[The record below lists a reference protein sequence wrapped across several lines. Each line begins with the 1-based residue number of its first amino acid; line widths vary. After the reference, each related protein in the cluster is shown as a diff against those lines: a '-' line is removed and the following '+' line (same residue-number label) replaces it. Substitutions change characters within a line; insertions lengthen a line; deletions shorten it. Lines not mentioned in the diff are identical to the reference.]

1 MVKYKWVAL
10 SNTTIGVLMASING
24 TIILISL
31 PAILGPSGININP
44 TAPGT
49 FIYLI
54 WLIMGYNII
63 TAVILLTLG
72 RLSDIFGRTKL
83 FNLGFVIFTV
93 GSVLL
98 FLTPSKGDTG
108 ALELIIF
115 RLIQGLGSAFLFAN
129 STAIL
134 TDAFPLH
141 ERGKALGLNQ
151 VAALGG
157 SFVGL
162 ILGGVLAVYDWR
174 YVFLVSVPIGIL
186 GTVWSLLKL
195 QDHSVRDRN
204 QKIDYAGN
212 IIFGVGVTIFL
223 LGLTYGLL
231 PPSSG
236 TGAMDWSSPWV
247 IAALAGGAFLLV
259 LFPFVEKKIKQPMF
273 KLSLFRIR
281 AFAFGNLASLLA
293 SLGRGG
299 VMFMLIIL
307 LQGIWLPIHLAPN
320 IPYIDIPF
328 WAGIY
333 MVPMTLGFLTM
344 GPLGGALSDRY
355 GARGIATIGMVI
367 VAAAFIILTFFSA
380 NFTYIPFGATLY
392 MMGFGSGMFAAPN
405 TAAIMNSVSPDN
417 RGIAS
422 GMVATVR
429 NVAQTASL
437 GIFFTIVI
445 FSLSTNLPGYFSAAL
460 TTAGA
465 PQLIPFISKTPPT
478 EALFSAFLGYNPM
491 VQILTGIQTQAPSV
505 YASLSQSAIGIMTA
519 RSWFSYALAPAVMQ
533 SLRDSFYIGAVLSGA
548 AAVLS
553 ALRGKRYVHHAVP
566 GEEDPSMVK
575 GESDKLTLKQND
587 NISDNPKGG
596 ITDK

>member
-10 SNTTIGVLMASING
+10 SNTTIGVLMAAING

-31 PAILGPSGININP
+31 PVILGPRGIDVNP
-44 TAPGT
+44 LAPGT

-63 TAVILLTLG
+63 TAVILLTIG
-72 RLSDIFGRTKL
+72 RLSDIFGRTRL

-98 FLTPSKGDTG
+98 YLTPSKGDLG
-108 ALELIIF
+108 AEELIAF
-115 RLIQGLGSAFLFAN
+115 RLIQGLGAAFLFAN

-134 TDAFPLH
+134 TDAFPVN

-162 ILGGVLAVYDWR
+162 ILGGVLAVFNWR
-174 YVFLVSVPIGIL
+174 YVFLVSVPIGLL

-195 QDHSVRDRN
+195 KDNSTRDKT
-204 QKIDYAGN
+204 QKIDYIGN
-212 IIFGVGVTIFL
+212 LIFGVGLTVFL
-223 LGLTYGLL
+223 LALTYGLL

-236 TGAMDWSSPWV
+236 NGVMDWSSPWV
-247 IAALAGGAFLLV
+247 LTGLIVGAGLLV
-259 LFPFVEKKIKQPMF
+259 SFPFVERRIRHPMF
-273 KLSLFRIR
+273 NLSLFRIK
-281 AFAFGNLASLLA
+281 AFAYGNVASLLG

-307 LQGIWLPIHLAPN
+307 LQGIWLPLHGYSFAST
-320 IPYIDIPF
+320 PF

-333 MVPMTLGFLTM
+333 MIPMTLGFLTM

-355 GARGIATIGMVI
+355 GARGIATIGMSI
-367 VAAAFIILTFFSA
+367 VAVSFILLTLFSYD
-380 NFTYIPFGATLY
+380 FSYLPFGLTLY
-392 MMGFGSGMFAAPN
+392 LMGFGSGMFAAPN

-417 RGIAS
+417 RGVAS

-429 NVAQTASL
+429 NAAQTASL

-445 FSLSTNLPGYFSAAL
+445 LALSTNLPHYFSIAL
-460 TTAGA
+460 A
-465 PQLIPFISKTPPT
+465 PISASQILPILSHIPPT
-478 EALFSAFLGYNPM
+478 EAIFSAFLGYNPM
-491 VQILTGIQTQAPSV
+491 GTILSLIQASYPSI
-505 YASLSQSAIGIMTA
+505 YASLSASAVHSMLSNT
-519 RSWFSYALAPAVMQ
+519 WFPLALAPAVMH
-533 SLRDSFYIGAVLSGA
+533 SLDYSFYIGAALSA
-548 AAVLS
+548 VAAVLS
-553 ALRGKRYVHHAVP
+553 LLRGKRFLHQSNFSDQ
-566 GEEDPSMVK
+566 DPSRSINSATK
-575 GESDKLTLKQND
+575 PFSDHGSPNQNKD
-587 NISDNPKGG
+587 FKGG
-596 ITDK
+596 R

>member
-72 RLSDIFGRTKL
+72 RLSDIFGRTRL

-93 GSVLL
+93 GSILL

-108 ALELIIF
+108 ALELIVF
-115 RLIQGLGSAFLFAN
+115 RLVQGLGSAFLFAN

-134 TDAFPLH
+134 TDAFPQH

-157 SFVGL
+157 SFIGL
-162 ILGGVLAVYDWR
+162 ILGGILAIYNWR
-174 YVFLVSVPIGIL
+174 LIFLVSVPIGIL

-195 QDHSVRDRN
+195 QDHSVRDKN
-204 QKIDYAGN
+204 QKIDYVGN
-212 IIFGVGVTIFL
+212 IVFGVGITILL

-236 TGAMDWSSPWV
+236 TGTMDWSSPWV
-247 IAALAGGAFLLV
+247 ISSLVGGAFLLF
-259 LFPFVEKKIKQPMF
+259 LFPFVERKVKQPMF
-273 KLSLFRIR
+273 KLSLFKIR
-281 AFAFGNLASLLA
+281 AFAFGNIASLLA

-307 LQGIWLPIHLAPN
+307 LQGIWLPIHLAAN

-367 VAAAFIILTFFSA
+367 VAGAFIILTFFSA
-380 NFTYIPFGATLY
+380 NFSYIPFGATLY

-405 TAAIMNSVSPDN
+405 TAAIMNSVAPDN
-417 RGIAS
+417 RGVAS

-445 FSLSTNLPGYFSAAL
+445 FALSTNLPGYFSAAL

-465 PQLIPFISKTPPT
+465 PQLIPFVSKTPPT

-491 VQILTGIQTQAPSV
+491 VQILSGIQLQAPSV
-505 YASLSQSAIGIMTA
+505 YASLSTTAINIMTA

-533 SLRDSFYIGAVLSGA
+533 SLRDSFYIGALLSGV

-553 ALRGKRYVHHAVP
+553 ALRGKRYVHHVAP
-566 GEEDPSMVK
+566 GEVDPSMRGNDDSKISVK
-575 GESDKLTLKQND
+575 ALNTRSQKSN
-587 NISDNPKGG
+587 GG
-596 ITDK
+596 IRK

>member
-72 RLSDIFGRTKL
+72 RLSDIFGRTRL

-93 GSVLL
+93 GSILL

-108 ALELIIF
+108 ALELIVF
-115 RLIQGLGSAFLFAN
+115 RLVQGLGSAFLFAN

-134 TDAFPLH
+134 TDAFPQH

-157 SFVGL
+157 SFIGL
-162 ILGGVLAVYDWR
+162 ILGGILAIYNWR
-174 YVFLVSVPIGIL
+174 LIFLVSVPIGIL

-195 QDHSVRDRN
+195 QDHSVRDKN

-212 IIFGVGVTIFL
+212 IVFGVGITILL

-236 TGAMDWSSPWV
+236 TGTMDWSSPWV
-247 IAALAGGAFLLV
+247 ISSLVGGAFLLF
-259 LFPFVEKKIKQPMF
+259 LFPFVERKVKQPMF
-273 KLSLFRIR
+273 KLSLFKIR
-281 AFAFGNLASLLA
+281 AFAFGNIASLLA

-307 LQGIWLPIHLAPN
+307 LQGIWLPIHLAAN

-367 VAAAFIILTFFSA
+367 VAGAFIILTFFSA
-380 NFTYIPFGATLY
+380 NFSYIPFGATLY

-405 TAAIMNSVSPDN
+405 TAAIMNSVAPDN
-417 RGIAS
+417 RGVAS

-445 FSLSTNLPGYFSAAL
+445 FALSTNLPGYFSAAL

-465 PQLIPFISKTPPT
+465 PQLIPFVSKTPPT

-491 VQILTGIQTQAPSV
+491 VQILSGIQLQAPSV
-505 YASLSQSAIGIMTA
+505 YASLSTTAINIMTA
-519 RSWFSYALAPAVMQ
+519 RSWFSYALAPAAMQ
-533 SLRDSFYIGAVLSGA
+533 SLRDSFYIGALLSGV

-553 ALRGKRYVHHAVP
+553 ALRGKRYVHHVAP
-566 GEEDPSMVK
+566 GEVDPSMRGNDDSKISVK
-575 GESDKLTLKQND
+575 ALNTRSQKSN
-587 NISDNPKGG
+587 GG
-596 ITDK
+596 IRK

>member
-72 RLSDIFGRTKL
+72 RLSDIFGRTRL
-83 FNLGFVIFTV
+83 FNLGFVIFTL
-93 GSVLL
+93 GSILL

-108 ALELIIF
+108 ALELIVF
-115 RLIQGLGSAFLFAN
+115 RLVQGLGSAFLFAN

-134 TDAFPLH
+134 TEAFPQH

-162 ILGGVLAVYDWR
+162 ILGGILAIYNWR
-174 YVFLVSVPIGIL
+174 LVFLVSVPIGIL

-195 QDHSVRDRN
+195 QDHSVRDKN

-212 IIFGVGVTIFL
+212 IVFGVGITILL

-236 TGAMDWSSPWV
+236 TGTMDWSSPWV
-247 IAALAGGAFLLV
+247 ISGLVGG
-259 LFPFVEKKIKQPMF
+259 
-273 KLSLFRIR
+273 
-281 AFAFGNLASLLA
+281 
-293 SLGRGG
+293 
-299 VMFMLIIL
+299 
-307 LQGIWLPIHLAPN
+307 
-320 IPYIDIPF
+320 
-328 WAGIY
+328 
-333 MVPMTLGFLTM
+333 
-344 GPLGGALSDRY
+344 
-355 GARGIATIGMVI
+355 
-367 VAAAFIILTFFSA
+367 AFIILTFFSA
-380 NFTYIPFGATLY
+380 NFSYIPFGATLY

-405 TAAIMNSVSPDN
+405 TAAIMNSVAPDN
-417 RGIAS
+417 RGVAS

-445 FSLSTNLPGYFSAAL
+445 FALSTNLPGYFSAAL

-465 PQLIPFISKTPPT
+465 PQLIPFVSKTPPT

-491 VQILTGIQTQAPSV
+491 VQILSGIQLQVPSV
-505 YASLSQSAIGIMTA
+505 YASLSTTAINVMTA

-533 SLRDSFYIGAVLSGA
+533 ALRDSFYIGALLSGV

-553 ALRGKRYVHHAVP
+553 ALRGKRYVHHVAP
-566 GEEDPSMVK
+566 GEVDPSMRGNDDSKISVK
-575 GESDKLTLKQND
+575 ALNTRSQNS
-587 NISDNPKGG
+587 NGG
-596 ITDK
+596 IRK

>member
-1 MVKYKWVAL
+1 
-10 SNTTIGVLMASING
+10 MASING

-72 RLSDIFGRTKL
+72 RLSDIFGRTRL

-93 GSVLL
+93 GSILL

-108 ALELIIF
+108 ALELIVF
-115 RLIQGLGSAFLFAN
+115 RLVQGLGSAFLFAN
-129 STAIL
+129 STEIL
-134 TDAFPLH
+134 TDAFPQH

-157 SFVGL
+157 SFIGL
-162 ILGGVLAVYDWR
+162 ILGGILAIYNWR
-174 YVFLVSVPIGIL
+174 LVFLVSVPIGIL

-195 QDHSVRDRN
+195 QDHSVRDKN
-204 QKIDYAGN
+204 QKIDYVGN
-212 IIFGVGVTIFL
+212 IVFGVGITILL

-236 TGAMDWSSPWV
+236 TGTMDWSSPWV
-247 IAALAGGAFLLV
+247 ISSLVGGAFLLF
-259 LFPFVEKKIKQPMF
+259 LFPFVERKVKQPMF
-273 KLSLFRIR
+273 KLSLFKIR
-281 AFAFGNLASLLA
+281 AFAFGNIASLLA

-307 LQGIWLPIHLAPN
+307 LQGIWLPIHLAAN

-367 VAAAFIILTFFSA
+367 VAGAFIILTFFSA
-380 NFTYIPFGATLY
+380 NFSYIPFGATLY

-405 TAAIMNSVSPDN
+405 TAAIMNSVAPDN
-417 RGIAS
+417 RGVAS

-445 FSLSTNLPGYFSAAL
+445 FALSTNLPGYFSAAL

-465 PQLIPFISKTPPT
+465 PQLIPFVSKTPPT

-491 VQILTGIQTQAPSV
+491 VQILSGIQLQAPSV
-505 YASLSQSAIGIMTA
+505 YASLSTTAINIMTA

-533 SLRDSFYIGAVLSGA
+533 SLRDSFYIGALLSGV

-553 ALRGKRYVHHAVP
+553 ALRGKRYVHHVAP
-566 GEEDPSMVK
+566 GEVDPSMRGNDDSKISVK
-575 GESDKLTLKQND
+575 ALNTRSQKSN
-587 NISDNPKGG
+587 GG
-596 ITDK
+596 IRK

>member
-31 PAILGPSGININP
+31 PAILGPNGINVNP

-72 RLSDIFGRTKL
+72 RLSDIFGRTRL
-83 FNLGFVIFTV
+83 FNIGFVIFTV
-93 GSVLL
+93 GSILL
-98 FLTPSKGDTG
+98 FLTPGKGDIG
-108 ALELIIF
+108 ALELIVF
-115 RLIQGLGSAFLFAN
+115 RLVQGLGAAFLFAN

-134 TDAFPLH
+134 TDAFPVH

-162 ILGGVLAVYDWR
+162 ILGGILAVYDWR
-174 YVFLVSVPIGIL
+174 LVFLVSVPIGIL
-186 GTVWSLLKL
+186 GSVWSLLKL
-195 QDHSVRDRN
+195 QDHSVRDKN

-212 IIFGVGVTIFL
+212 VVFGVGITIFL

-231 PPSSG
+231 PPANGSG
-236 TGAMDWSSPWV
+236 VMDWTSPWV
-247 IAALAGGAFLLV
+247 ISGLAGGAFLLI
-259 LFPFVEKKIKQPMF
+259 LFPFVERMVKQPMF

-281 AFAFGNLASLLA
+281 AFAFGNLASLLG

-307 LQGIWLPIHLAPN
+307 LQGIWLPIHLAASV
-320 IPYIDIPF
+320 PYADIPF

-333 MVPMTLGFLTM
+333 MIPMTLGFLTM
-344 GPLGGALSDRY
+344 GPLGGALSDKY
-355 GARGIATIGMVI
+355 GARGIATIGMAI
-367 VAAAFIILTFFSA
+367 VAAAFLILTLFSA
-380 NFTYIPFGATLY
+380 NFSYIPFGATLY

-417 RGIAS
+417 RGVAS

-429 NVAQTASL
+429 NIAQTASL

-445 FSLSTNLPGYFSAAL
+445 FALSTNLPGYLSTAL

-465 PQLIPFISKTPPT
+465 PQLIPTLSITPPT

-491 VQILTGIQTQAPSV
+491 VQILTNIHNLAPSL
-505 YASLSQSAIGIMTA
+505 YSSLSQSAIDTLST
-519 RSWFSYALAPAVMQ
+519 RSWFAVALAPAVMQ
-533 SLRDSFYIGAVLSGA
+533 SLRDSFYIGALLSGM

-553 ALRGKRYVHHAVP
+553 AFRGRKYEHQANMSR
-566 GEEDPSMVK
+566 EDPSFQEK
-575 GESDKLTLKQND
+575 YND
-587 NISDNPKGG
+587 EHAPSHYVDMEKVEH
-596 ITDK
+596 

>member
-72 RLSDIFGRTKL
+72 RLSDIFGRTRL

-93 GSVLL
+93 GSILL

-108 ALELIIF
+108 ALELIVF
-115 RLIQGLGSAFLFAN
+115 RLVQGLGSAFLFAN

-134 TDAFPLH
+134 TDAFPQH

-157 SFVGL
+157 SFIGL
-162 ILGGVLAVYDWR
+162 ILGGILAIYNWR
-174 YVFLVSVPIGIL
+174 LIFLVSVPIGIL

-195 QDHSVRDRN
+195 QDHSVRDKN
-204 QKIDYAGN
+204 QKIDYVGN
-212 IIFGVGVTIFL
+212 IVFGVGITILL

-236 TGAMDWSSPWV
+236 TGTMDWSSPWV
-247 IAALAGGAFLLV
+247 ISSLVGGAFLLF
-259 LFPFVEKKIKQPMF
+259 LFPFVERKVKQPMF
-273 KLSLFRIR
+273 KLSLFKIR
-281 AFAFGNLASLLA
+281 AFAFGNIASLLA

-307 LQGIWLPIHLAPN
+307 LQGIWLPIHLAAN

-367 VAAAFIILTFFSA
+367 VAGAFIILTFFSA
-380 NFTYIPFGATLY
+380 NFSYIPFGATLY

-405 TAAIMNSVSPDN
+405 TAAIMNSVAPDN
-417 RGIAS
+417 RGVAS

-445 FSLSTNLPGYFSAAL
+445 FALSTNLPGYFSAAL

-465 PQLIPFISKTPPT
+465 PQLIPFVSKTPPT

-491 VQILTGIQTQAPSV
+491 VQILSGIQLQAPSV
-505 YASLSQSAIGIMTA
+505 YASLSTTAINIMTA

-533 SLRDSFYIGAVLSGA
+533 SLRDSFYIGALLSGV

-553 ALRGKRYVHHAVP
+553 ALRGKRYVHHVAP
-566 GEEDPSMVK
+566 GEVDPSMRGNDDSKISVK
-575 GESDKLTLKQND
+575 ALNTRSQKSN
-587 NISDNPKGG
+587 GG
-596 ITDK
+596 VRK

>member
-72 RLSDIFGRTKL
+72 RLSDIFGRTRL

-93 GSVLL
+93 GSILL

-108 ALELIIF
+108 ALELIVF
-115 RLIQGLGSAFLFAN
+115 RLVQGLGSAFLFAN

-134 TDAFPLH
+134 TDAFPQH

-157 SFVGL
+157 SFIGL
-162 ILGGVLAVYDWR
+162 ILGGILAIYNWR
-174 YVFLVSVPIGIL
+174 LIFLVSVPIGIL

-195 QDHSVRDRN
+195 QDHSVRDKN
-204 QKIDYAGN
+204 QKIDYVGN
-212 IIFGVGVTIFL
+212 IVFGVGITILL

-236 TGAMDWSSPWV
+236 TGTMDWSSPWV
-247 IAALAGGAFLLV
+247 ISGLVGGAFLLF
-259 LFPFVEKKIKQPMF
+259 LFPFVERKVKQPMF
-273 KLSLFRIR
+273 KLSLFKIR
-281 AFAFGNLASLLA
+281 AFAFGNIASLLA

-307 LQGIWLPIHLAPN
+307 LQGIWLPIHLAAN

-367 VAAAFIILTFFSA
+367 VAGAFIILTFFSA
-380 NFTYIPFGATLY
+380 NFSYIPFGATLY

-405 TAAIMNSVSPDN
+405 TAAIMNSVAPDN
-417 RGIAS
+417 RGVAS

-445 FSLSTNLPGYFSAAL
+445 FALSTNLPGYFSAAL

-465 PQLIPFISKTPPT
+465 PQLIPFVSKTPPT

-491 VQILTGIQTQAPSV
+491 VQILSGIQLQAPSV
-505 YASLSQSAIGIMTA
+505 YASLSTTAINIMTA
-519 RSWFSYALAPAVMQ
+519 RSWFSYALAPAAMQ
-533 SLRDSFYIGAVLSGA
+533 SLRDSFYIGALLSGV

-553 ALRGKRYVHHAVP
+553 ALRGKRYVHHVAP
-566 GEEDPSMVK
+566 GEVDPSMRGNDDSKISVK
-575 GESDKLTLKQND
+575 ALNTRSQKSN
-587 NISDNPKGG
+587 GG
-596 ITDK
+596 IRK

>member
-72 RLSDIFGRTKL
+72 RLSDIFGRTRL
-83 FNLGFVIFTV
+83 FNLGFVIFTI
-93 GSVLL
+93 GSILL

-108 ALELIIF
+108 ALELIVF
-115 RLIQGLGSAFLFAN
+115 RLVQGLGSAFLFAN

-134 TDAFPLH
+134 TDAFPQH

-157 SFVGL
+157 SFIGL
-162 ILGGVLAVYDWR
+162 ILGGILAIYNWR
-174 YVFLVSVPIGIL
+174 LVFLVSVPIGIL

-212 IIFGVGVTIFL
+212 IVFGVGITVLL

-236 TGAMDWSSPWV
+236 TGTMDWSSPWV
-247 IAALAGGAFLLV
+247 ISGLVVGAFLLF
-259 LFPFVEKKIKQPMF
+259 LFPFVERKVKQPMF
-273 KLSLFRIR
+273 KLSLFKIR
-281 AFAFGNLASLLA
+281 AFAFGNIASLLA

-307 LQGIWLPIHLAPN
+307 LQGIWLPIHLAAN

-367 VAAAFIILTFFSA
+367 VAGAFIILTFFSA
-380 NFTYIPFGATLY
+380 NFSYIPFGATLY

-405 TAAIMNSVSPDN
+405 TAAIMNSVAPDN
-417 RGIAS
+417 RGVAS

-445 FSLSTNLPGYFSAAL
+445 FALSTNLPGYFSAAL
-460 TTAGA
+460 TAAGA
-465 PQLIPFISKTPPT
+465 HQLIPFISKTPPT

-491 VQILTGIQTQAPSV
+491 VQILSGIQLQAPTV
-505 YASLSQSAIGIMTA
+505 YASLSTTAINIMTA

-533 SLRDSFYIGAVLSGA
+533 ALRDSFYIGALLSGA

-553 ALRGKRYVHHAVP
+553 ALRGKKYVHHVAP
-566 GEEDPSMVK
+566 GEVDPSMRGNDDSKISVK
-575 GESDKLTLKQND
+575 ALNTRSQNS
-587 NISDNPKGG
+587 NGG
-596 ITDK
+596 IRK

>member
-72 RLSDIFGRTKL
+72 RLSDIFGRTRL

-93 GSVLL
+93 GSILL

-108 ALELIIF
+108 ALELIVF
-115 RLIQGLGSAFLFAN
+115 RLVQGLGSAFLFAN

-134 TDAFPLH
+134 TDAFPQH

-157 SFVGL
+157 SFIGL
-162 ILGGVLAVYDWR
+162 ILGGILAIYNWR
-174 YVFLVSVPIGIL
+174 LIFLVSVPIGIL

-195 QDHSVRDRN
+195 QDHSVRDKN

-212 IIFGVGVTIFL
+212 IVFGVGITILL

-236 TGAMDWSSPWV
+236 TGTMDWSSPWV
-247 IAALAGGAFLLV
+247 ISSLVGGAFLLF
-259 LFPFVEKKIKQPMF
+259 LFPFVERKVKQPMF
-273 KLSLFRIR
+273 KLSLFKIR
-281 AFAFGNLASLLA
+281 AFAFGNIASLLA

-307 LQGIWLPIHLAPN
+307 LQGIWLPIHLAAN

-367 VAAAFIILTFFSA
+367 VAGAFIILTFFSA
-380 NFTYIPFGATLY
+380 NFSYIPFGATLY

-405 TAAIMNSVSPDN
+405 TAAIMNSVAPDN
-417 RGIAS
+417 RGVAS

-445 FSLSTNLPGYFSAAL
+445 FALSTNLPGYFSAAL

-465 PQLIPFISKTPPT
+465 PQLIPFVSKTPPT

-491 VQILTGIQTQAPSV
+491 VQILSGIQLQAPSV
-505 YASLSQSAIGIMTA
+505 YASLSTTAINIMTA

-533 SLRDSFYIGAVLSGA
+533 SLRDSFYIGALLSGV

-553 ALRGKRYVHHAVP
+553 ALRGKRYVHHVAP
-566 GEEDPSMVK
+566 GEVDPSMRGNDDSKISVK
-575 GESDKLTLKQND
+575 ALNTRSQKSN
-587 NISDNPKGG
+587 GG
-596 ITDK
+596 IRK

>member
-1 MVKYKWVAL
+1 MVQYKWVAL

-195 QDHSVRDRN
+195 QDHSVRDKN

-212 IIFGVGVTIFL
+212 IIFGVGITIFL

-236 TGAMDWSSPWV
+236 TGTMDWSSPWV
-247 IAALAGGAFLLV
+247 IAGLGGGAFLLF
-259 LFPFVEKKIKQPMF
+259 LFPFIEKKVKQPMF

-281 AFAFGNLASLLA
+281 AFAFGNIASLLA

-367 VAAAFIILTFFSA
+367 VAGAFIILTFFSA

-405 TAAIMNSVSPDN
+405 TAAIMSSVSPDN
-417 RGIAS
+417 RGVAS

-445 FSLSTNLPGYFSAAL
+445 FALSTNLPGYFSAAL
-460 TTAGA
+460 TSAGA

-505 YASLSQSAIGIMTA
+505 YASLSESAIGIMTA

-533 SLRDSFYIGAVLSGA
+533 SLRDSFYIGALLSGA
-548 AAVLS
+548 AALLS
-553 ALRGKRYVHHAVP
+553 ALRGKRYVHHAAP
-566 GEEDPSMVK
+566 EEEDPSMLQ
-575 GESDKLTLKQND
+575 GESEKLRLKQND
-587 NISDNPKGG
+587 SISESPKGG
-596 ITDK
+596 ISNK